1 MTAEKQNKD
10 GYRLELFA
18 RLSGTDLKWAY
29 VFFLLLRPVFLY
41 QMVDRSYYFKP
52 RAGGR
57 KKILLFFKY
66 WSTLS
71 FTNSNLINF
80 CQPTNLKKITLLVH
94 YILTARG
101 VGTEQHIQRFSSVI
115 LTINIKTVN
124 TLA

>member
-10 GYRLELFA
+10 GYRLELFV

-71 FTNSNLINF
+71 FTNSGSEELKKKLINF
-80 CQPTNLKKITLLVH
+80 CQPTNFKKITLLVH

-101 VGTEQHIQRFSSVI
+101 V
-115 LTINIKTVN
+115 
-124 TLA
+124 